1 MEENKQALITVIVP
15 VYNVARYLA
24 DCIESVLQQ
33 EFTQFELL
41 LVNDGSTDNSLVI
54 CEQYQQRDPRV
65 RVLSQAN
72 AGPGAARNRGIEET
86 RTPWL
91 CFLDSDDVIGP
102 RYLGEFFAHGIPE
115 QDTLVMQGMRMVTE
129 HGREDLSVL
138 AYPDQLITASEV
150 GELIP
155 KYRILHS
162 GFPVLKLYSTELIR
176 THSLRFDTS
185 ISFHEDHLF
194 VLAYMMHIQQIRL
207 CSRTEYLYVQYQ
219 GSLSKKLHPYQESER
234 ALGLL
239 RSAFDLA
246 LAHFDITDAQYR
258 QEVNGFLNVTLFRTI
273 EYAYRGN
280 ASTPEQQA
288 LLKRLRAYRGDI
300 ASACID
306 PLTPQRERAM
316 RWIYLHFP
324 ISLQHLSYKAYYSLL
339 KSYHSFRRK

>member
-1 MEENKQALITVIVP
+1 M
-15 VYNVARYLA
+15 
-24 DCIESVLQQ
+24 
-33 EFTQFELL
+33 
-41 LVNDGSTDNSLVI
+41 
-54 CEQYQQRDPRV
+54 
-65 RVLSQAN
+65 
-72 AGPGAARNRGIEET
+72 
-86 RTPWL
+86 
-91 CFLDSDDVIGP
+91 
-102 RYLGEFFAHGIPE
+102 
-115 QDTLVMQGMRMVTE
+115 
-129 HGREDLSVL
+129 
-138 AYPDQLITASEV
+138 
-150 GELIP
+150 
-155 KYRILHS
+155 
-162 GFPVLKLYSTELIR
+162 
-176 THSLRFDTS
+176 
-185 ISFHEDHLF
+185 
-194 VLAYMMHIQQIRL
+194 LAYMMHIQQIRL

-246 LAHFDITDAQYR
+246 LAHFDITDAHYR

-280 ASTPEQQA
+280 ASSPEQQA

-339 KSYHSFRRK
+339 KSYHSFLRK